1 MGSELPSKCWASVSQ
16 ELELLR
22 ALDAGV
28 HLALASL
35 PREKTRL
42 QDLKQK
48 TRGLLSDSLYI
59 MWRPSSASDPHWLRD
74 QKAEALT
81 AHFYTACE

>member
-1 MGSELPSKCWASVSQ
+1 MGSELPSKCWASVLQ

-28 HLALASL
+28 RLALASL

-42 QDLKQK
+42 A
-48 TRGLLSDSLYI
+48 GLE
-59 MWRPSSASDPHWLRD
+59 
-74 QKAEALT
+74 AED
-81 AHFYTACE
+81 